1 MKEVR
6 YSTSSIGQIAYLL
19 WKSVYPQELT
29 FAPSTACLY
38 FKKDIDYAD
47 LIDRYWRGTTIPV
60 CELSECIVVAERI
73 IRKREIKKEWFKSM
87 KEAMIEVRE
96 DYLVPLLFN

>member
-38 FKKDIDYAD
+38 YEDLDYAD
-47 LIDRYWRGTTIPV
+47 IIDRYWRGTTIPV
-60 CELSECIVVAERI
+60 CELAECIVVAERML
-73 IRKREIKKEWFKSM
+73 RKKEIDKIWFKEM
-87 KEAMIEVRE
+87 RGAIEEVRE